1 MIQTQPTATDPISA
15 GISIAGQAGLTW
27 LDYQMQKKLIQQQ
40 NEYNNQ
46 QYEKQRADNLEFW
59 KIQNE
64 YNSPYSQM
72 LRYKEAGLNPLLM
85 YGNTNTSSA
94 TLQGATAPMTERPEI
109 KMNPMDLINN
119 LMGVMSLMSLS
130 EDIKGKRIEN
140 EIKDKTKNTEIETKI
155 QNLINLR
162 GNAEEVQEKINEI
175 KLKNENQKKQN
186 EILNKTAEN
195 IIKKLEIEVKNEEQQ
210 NQLLEIEKR
219 VKEITLKKNN
229 VEIEKIKEEI
239 KKIKQEIENEEVKN
253 ELS

>member
-1 MIQTQPTATDPISA
+1 MVQTQTPGADPISA

-85 YGNTNTSSA
+85 YGNTNTSTA
-94 TLQGATAPMTERPEI
+94 TLQGGTAPMTEKPEI

-119 LMGVMSLMSLS
+119 LMGVMSLMSIS
-130 EDIKGKRIEN
+130 EDVKGKRIEN
-140 EIKDKTKNTEIETKI
+140 EIKDKTKNTEVEKKI
-155 QNLINLR
+155 QELINMR
-162 GNAEEVQEKINEI
+162 GQGLEIQEKINEI
-175 KLKNENQKKQN
+175 RLKNINQETQN
-186 EILNKTAEN
+186 TILIKTADN
-195 IIKKLEIEVKNEEQQ
+195 IIKKIEIEEKNQEQQ
-210 NQLLEIEKR
+210 NELQYIEKQI
-219 VKEITLKKNN
+219 KEIQVRKSKKDVEIKNQQLKKMIS
-229 VEIEKIKEEI
+229 ET
-239 KKIKQEIENEEVKN
+239 ENEE
-253 ELS
+253 